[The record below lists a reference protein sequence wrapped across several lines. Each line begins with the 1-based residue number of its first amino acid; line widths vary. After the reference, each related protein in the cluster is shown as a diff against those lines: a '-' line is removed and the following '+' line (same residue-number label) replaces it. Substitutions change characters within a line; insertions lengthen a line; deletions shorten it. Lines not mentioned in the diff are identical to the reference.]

1 MATVTFDA
9 AVYKETTRVQWQ
21 DAAQAWHK
29 WDPVFDR
36 WLGPATDLMLDLA
49 GVARGT
55 RVIDIAA
62 GSGGQSIA
70 AGRRGATVL
79 ATDISSNILDEAAR
93 AARAAGVSTIATRV
107 VDGEDLDV
115 EPGTFDAAIS
125 RLGLMY
131 MPDKQ
136 GALAQARKALR
147 DGGKYA
153 AIVFADPDRNGFF
166 SVPIGIIRRRA
177 ELPPPAP
184 GLPGPFS
191 SAMLGDQLEAAGLRD
206 VAVHRIEAPLELTS
220 AVECTTLERESFGAL
235 HQMLAALSAKEQE
248 DAWHEIETALGEF
261 ETAEGFRG
269 PCELLVGVGTK

>member
-1 MATVTFDA
+1 VATVSFDA
-9 AVYKETTRVQWQ
+9 AAYKETTRVQWQ
-21 DAAQAWHK
+21 DAAQAWHS

-36 WLGPATDLMLDLA
+36 WLGPATELMLDLA
-49 GVARGT
+49 GVGTGT

-79 ATDISSNILDEAAR
+79 ATDISSNILEEAAQ
-93 AARAAGVSTIATRV
+93 AARAAGISTIATRV
-107 VDGEDLDV
+107 VDGEDLEVD
-115 EPGTFDAAIS
+115 PGTFDAAIS

-136 GALAQARKALR
+136 GALAQARRVLR
-147 DGGKYA
+147 EGGRYA
-153 AIVFADPDRNGFF
+153 AIVFAEPDRNGFF

-177 ELPPPAP
+177 QLPPPAP

-191 SAMLGDQLEAAGLRD
+191 SAGLRD
-206 VAVHRIEAPLELTS
+206 QLDAAGFREVEVHRVEAPLEVSS
-220 AVECTTLERESFGAL
+220 AAECAKLERESFGAL
-235 HQMLAALSAKEQE
+235 HQMLAGLAE
-248 DAWHEIETALGEF
+248 DERQDTWREIESALGEF

-269 PCELLVGVGTK
+269 PCELLVGVGTN

>member
-1 MATVTFDA
+1 MATVAFDPEA
-9 AVYKETTRVQWQ
+9 YKETTRVQWQ
-21 DAAQAWHK
+21 DAASAWHS

-36 WLGPATDLMLDLA
+36 WLGPATELMLDLA
-49 GVARGT
+49 GVAAGT

-79 ATDISSNILDEAAR
+79 ATDISSNILEEAAE

-136 GALAQARKALR
+136 GALAQARRALR
-147 DGGKYA
+147 RGGRYA
-153 AIVFADPDRNGFF
+153 AIVFAEPDRNGFF

-191 SAMLGDQLEAAGLRD
+191 SATLGDQLDAAGFRD
-206 VAVHRIEAPLELTS
+206 VEVHRVEAPLELAS
-220 AVECTTLERESFGAL
+220 AAECATLERESFGAL
-235 HQMLAALSAKEQE
+235 HQMLSGLSE
-248 DAWHEIETALGEF
+248 DERQDTWREIESALAQF
-261 ETAEGFRG
+261 ETETGFSG
-269 PCELLVGVGTK
+269 PCELLVGVGTN

>member
-1 MATVTFDA
+1 VATAAFDPA
-9 AVYKETTRVQWQ
+9 AYKETTRAQWQ
-21 DAAQAWHK
+21 DAAHAWHS
-29 WDPVFDR
+29 WDPLFDR
-36 WLGPATDLMLDLA
+36 WLGPATELMLDLA
-49 GVARGT
+49 GVGEGT

-79 ATDISSNILDEAAR
+79 ATDISSNILEEAAA

-107 VDGEDLDV
+107 VDGEALDV
-115 EPGTFDAAIS
+115 APGSFDAAIS

-136 GALAQARKALR
+136 GALAQARRALR

-153 AIVFADPDRNGFF
+153 AIVFAEPELNRFF
-166 SVPIGIIRRRA
+166 SVPIGIVRRRA

-191 SAMLGDQLEAAGLRD
+191 SVTIADQLDAAGFRD
-206 VAVHRIEAPLELTS
+206 VEVRRVDAPLQMAT
-220 AVECTTLERESFGAL
+220 AAECARMERESFGAL
-235 HQMLAALSAKEQE
+235 HQMLAGLAATEQE
-248 DAWHEIETALGEF
+248 DAWREIAEALEEF
-261 ETAEGFRG
+261 NGPDGFSG
-269 PCELLVGVGTK
+269 PCELLVGAGTK